1 MPLIN
6 NGQTSLEEELDQE
19 QGEQVVVECE
29 HQEQKDQLEE
39 QKEDQLEPKQ
49 EVSPVTTAENDEQA
63 APATAVEEEAS
74 STAAEEEASST
85 AATN

>member
-29 HQEQKDQLEE
+29 YQEQKDQLEE

-49 EVSPVTTAENDEQA
+49 EVSPVTTAQNDEQA
-63 APATAVEEEAS
+63 TPA
-74 STAAEEEASST
+74 TAAEEEASST